1 MTQQLEDLDFADD
14 LALLSH
20 SHAQMQDKT
29 TMLDRISKQTGL
41 NIHREKTKIMRIN
54 TNNKEPILLGNEP
67 LQDVETFT
75 YLGSIIN
82 RKGGTEEDIKTR
94 IQKARGAFITLK
106 NIWKTGQI
114 KTKTKIRIFN
124 SNVKSVLLYLSL
136 IHI

>member
-29 TMLDRISKQTGL
+29 TTLNRISKQTGL

-54 TNNKEPILLGNEP
+54 TGNNEPLTLENEP
-67 LQDVETFT
+67 LQDVDTFT

-82 RKGGTEEDIKTR
+82 RKGGTEEDIKAR
-94 IQKARGAFITLK
+94 IQKARGAFVTLK
-106 NIWKTGQI
+106 NIWKTSQI

-124 SNVKSVLLYLSL
+124 SNVKSVLLYGSET
-136 IHI
+136 